1 MAFDSQES
9 FVASQGDCSTGPNRS
24 AGQQHR
30 QRHRAGRRDAAHR
43 TPCFVH
49 AVDATLHDTSYALPN
64 YTVFGRFRFVEDD
77 DLEEDDR
84 GFR

>member
-1 MAFDSQES
+1 MDC
-9 FVASQGDCSTGPNRS
+9 QGNSSTGPNRTLD
-24 AGQQHR
+24 
-30 QRHRAGRRDAAHR
+30 QRHRQKAPRAGRCDAHR
-43 TPCFVH
+43 TPCFEVH
-49 AVDATLHDTSYALPN
+49 AVDATSTKLLRPEAH